1 MRSADAVTIG
11 RIPIMFLLVYMII
24 FKFNAFVDII
34 IIALIFLMDAL
45 DGYFAVREASG
56 NSVSFSEYVMASL
69 GKSSAK
75 ARIKKIKESVSKI
88 APYGPRLDIAGDR
101 IIEYS
106 FWILFTYLSIVP
118 LYILLL
124 IVIRHSLA
132 DALMG
137 ARGTSSKLKTKFARV
152 IYSSALFRGGIN
164 VAKFVT
170 FSYLV
175 LVYLLAYPI
184 WIGYLLIGIL
194 FTYIMVRGAA
204 EIYEGIKEK
213 Y

>member
-1 MRSADAVTIG
+1 MRSADAVTIS

-24 FKFNAFVDII
+24 FKFNAFIDILV
-34 IIALIFLMDAL
+34 IALIFLMDAF

-56 NSVSFSEYVMASL
+56 NTVSFFEYVSASM
-69 GKSSAK
+69 GNIEAK
-75 ARIKKIKESVSKI
+75 TRIKKIKERSSKI
-88 APYGPRLDIAGDR
+88 APYGPRLDVAGDR
-101 IIEYS
+101 IVEYS

-118 LYILLL
+118 LFILLL
-124 IVIRHSLA
+124 VVIRHSLA

-137 ARGTSSKLKTKFARV
+137 AKGTSSKLKTKFAKV
-152 IYSSALFRGGIN
+152 VYSSSLFRGGIN
-164 VAKFVT
+164 VVKFLT

-175 LVYLLAYPI
+175 LVYVLAYPI
-184 WIGYLLIGIL
+184 WIGYVLVGIL

-204 EIYEGIKEK
+204 EIYEGIKGR